1 MTKKVWMLAAT
12 LVASIATA
20 PVHASEGDVCK
31 KVTLGDV
38 GWSDIA
44 ATTGVAMM
52 LLDGLGYETSK
63 TIASPPIVL
72 AGVKKAQIDAFLGYW
87 DPSMTP
93 TVKPFVDAGAF
104 FMNKSPWR
112 ACSNAKR
119 TNATLSRSGI
129 RKRVISGSVTVI
141 GCPALICAAHAFR
154 CRSTCRYSAS
164 TASRWANCLR
174 RRSRASVR
182 RIAAS
187 AARPGTG

>member
-1 MTKKVWMLAAT
+1 MMMKKAWMLTAT
-12 LVASIATA
+12 LLASIATA

-52 LLDGLGYETSK
+52 LLDGLGYEASK

-93 TVKPFVDAGAF
+93 TVKP
-104 FMNKSPWR
+104 SR
-112 ACSNAKR
+112 
-119 TNATLSRSGI
+119 LSTPAMPLIARSKKITMSIWTG
-129 RKRVISGSVTVI
+129 
-141 GCPALICAAHAFR
+141 
-154 CRSTCRYSAS
+154 
-164 TASRWANCLR
+164 
-174 RRSRASVR
+174 
-182 RIAAS
+182 
-187 AARPGTG
+187 GTGDIR